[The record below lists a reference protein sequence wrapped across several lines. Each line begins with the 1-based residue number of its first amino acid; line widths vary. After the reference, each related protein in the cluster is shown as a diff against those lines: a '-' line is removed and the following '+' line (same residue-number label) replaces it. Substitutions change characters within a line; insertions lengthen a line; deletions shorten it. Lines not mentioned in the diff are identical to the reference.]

1 MNFIFPLS
9 MLYFSFIIH
18 IKFMSVCS
26 KIIQLAC
33 QILLNQNPAEL
44 DFFFFYYFIFRK
56 DSFTAL
62 STAILWTCAAWSPV
76 KTPVVVKGGRG
87 TSLVPLPNFF
97 DCFELFGH
105 KLVRKG
111 TRRTAYWGCFH
122 RAKLHEKNGSKI
134 TKRCTTKATQ
144 KICWLLGNIHK
155 L

>member
-1 MNFIFPLS
+1 MCHCKWTILQFYYSYQIYVCVFKNNAVSLPDT
-9 MLYFSFIIH
+9 
-18 IKFMSVCS
+18 IKSES
-26 KIIQLAC
+26 SWAW
-33 QILLNQNPAEL
+33 
-44 DFFFFYYFIFRK
+44 FFFFYYFIFRK